1 VNWAGELP
9 HDQALVEMSK
19 AHVFTFPSLQ
29 EASSTVTL
37 EALSLGLPV
46 ICHDAC
52 GMGFIVNGDCG
63 FKVPMISPDMS
74 VGGFVQALRKLH
86 ESPAELTRLSRGA
99 LHRSEELSWDYAAR
113 MIAEGYDRVLAQRPS
128 P

>member
-1 VNWAGELP
+1 VKWIAELP
-9 HDQALVEMSK
+9 HAEAMKEMSR

-52 GMGFIVNGDCG
+52 GMGFIVNDDCG
-63 FKVPMISPDMS
+63 IKVPMRNPQGSID
-74 VGGFVQALRKLH
+74 GIAAALRKLH
-86 ESPAELTRLSRGA
+86 ANPELLTQLSRGA
-99 LHRSEELSWDYAAR
+99 LKRSEELSWDYAAR
-113 MIAEGYDRVLAQRPS
+113 MIAEGFDRVLAAKGL
-128 P
+128 